1 MPLSLVKS
9 AVETCHIKAVIF
21 DMDGLLLDTETLS
34 FESFIATAA
43 RYDLVVGIDDYRDMI
58 GLNAATG
65 IDILRSM
72 LPTNMDAVAFKNEWL
87 DVYRQLLL
95 DDVPV
100 KAGAHAFLA
109 SLHQIDMP
117 RAVATSSS
125 GQKAR
130 AILQKTGLM
139 PYIQHVTGGDEVPAG
154 KPAPD
159 VYLDAARKL
168 GIDAAD
174 CLALEDSNNGTTA
187 ALAAGMKVIQ
197 IPDLAPSNRSP
208 NPPDFQI
215 CTSLAKA
222 ASLIGLEIDISSPAI
237 IDASRS

>member
-1 MPLSLVKS
+1 MPLTLVKS
-9 AVETCHIKAVIF
+9 AVETSQIEAVIF

-43 RYDLVVGIDDYRDMI
+43 RYDLDVGIDDYRDMI

-65 IDILRSM
+65 IDILRAM
-72 LPTNMDAVAFKNEWL
+72 LPQHIDAVAFKNEWL

-109 SLHQIDMP
+109 SLHEMDMP

-139 PYIQHVTGGDEVPAG
+139 CYIQRVTGGDEVPTG

-159 VYLDAARKL
+159 VYLDAAHKL
-168 GIDAAD
+168 GIGTGD

-197 IPDLAPSNRSP
+197 IPDLAPSNRLP

-215 CTSLAKA
+215 CTSLAEA
-222 ASLIGLEIDISSPAI
+222 ASLIGLEIDISSRTTS
-237 IDASRS
+237 DKSRS

>member
-1 MPLSLVKS
+1 MYK
-9 AVETCHIKAVIF
+9 
-21 DMDGLLLDTETLS
+21 
-34 FESFIATAA
+34 
-43 RYDLVVGIDDYRDMI
+43 
-58 GLNAATG
+58 
-65 IDILRSM
+65 
-72 LPTNMDAVAFKNEWL
+72 
-87 DVYRQLLL
+87 RQ
-95 DDVPV
+95 VPV

-109 SLHQIDMP
+109 SLHEMDMP

-139 PYIQHVTGGDEVPAG
+139 SYIQHVTGGDEVPTG

-159 VYLDAARKL
+159 VYLNAARKL
-168 GIDAAD
+168 GIGTGD

-197 IPDLAPSNRSP
+197 IPDLAPSNRLP

-215 CTSLAKA
+215 CTSLAEA
-222 ASLIGLEIDISSPAI
+222 ASLIGLEIDISSRTTS
-237 IDASRS
+237 DKSRS

>member
-1 MPLSLVKS
+1 MPLTLVKS
-9 AVETCHIKAVIF
+9 AVETSQIKAVIF

-43 RYDLVVGIDDYRDMI
+43 RYDLDVGIDDYRDMI

-65 IDILRSM
+65 IDILRAM
-72 LPTNMDAVAFKNEWL
+72 LPQHIDAVAFKNEWL

-109 SLHQIDMP
+109 SLHEMDMP

-139 PYIQHVTGGDEVPAG
+139 SYIQYVTGGDEVPTG

-168 GIDAAD
+168 GIGTGD

-197 IPDLAPSNRSP
+197 IPDLAPSNRLP

-215 CTSLAKA
+215 CTSLAEA
-222 ASLIGLEIDISSPAI
+222 ASLIGLEIDISPRTTS
-237 IDASRS
+237 DKSQS